1 MARDIGKLLQ
11 SVCNVVTNKCQTDTD
26 IWRGRIKENCLDT
39 YYGKKVVPEV
49 KLGVVKVSR

>member
-1 MARDIGKLLQ
+1 MGKLLQ